1 MPVKAMTY
9 EVRRYFQKAPND
21 PGVIVSKVEPGS
33 KASVS
38 GLKPYEI
45 ITHIND
51 EPITSPKAFEKAI
64 AGPGE
69 LKFSVKRMTRGR
81 VVKIK
86 RDGKKPDDKGGDATT
101 QPAS

>member
-1 MPVKAMTY
+1 MTY
-9 EVRRYFQKAPND
+9 EVRRYFRKKPGDA
-21 PGVIVSKVEPGS
+21 GVIVAKIEPGS

-51 EPITSPKAFEKAI
+51 KLVRSVEDFEKLI
-64 AGPGE
+64 AGQSE
-69 LKFSVKRMTRGR
+69 LRLAVKRMTRGR

-86 RDGKKPDDKGGDATT
+86 MAGEKAPTSGPATRAT
-101 QPAS
+101 PPAP